1 MLALRGFLHY
11 LIIQLADGVSD
22 TPMNEDEK
30 RALALAFMEQEQ
42 LRLKNSTFADH
53 SQLQLD
59 AVARSA
65 LRQQQLKASLAQQG
79 ITWQQLKDTY
89 DEAYARGEAE
99 MMDFKLSFFFAAA
112 AIAFHEKYETDP
124 DTTAAFTLAVPHALN
139 GETDAET
146 IISRCLSETGV
157 DVRGVDTPPP
167 SVKSILRDKAAVER
181 MKKTGI
187 TAADLE
193 KEKQIGYQHGW
204 NKQFRMSVCYASV
217 ALELFHEH
225 GVNAGEIEQFL
236 ERVSEIMDEEISA
249 ADILERCRQE
259 TGVDVEG
266 LTKE

>member
-1 MLALRGFLHY
+1 M
-11 LIIQLADGVSD
+11 
-22 TPMNEDEK
+22 TEEEK
-30 RALALAFMEQEQ
+30 RQLALAIMEAEKQ
-42 LRLKNSTFADH
+42 RLQTTRAPIREH
-53 SQLQLD
+53 SQSQLD
-59 AVARSA
+59 AVVRNA
-65 LRQQQLKASLAQQG
+65 LHQQQLKASLAQQG
-79 ITWQQLKDTY
+79 ITWQQLKDAY
-89 DEAYARGEAE
+89 NEAYTRGETE

-112 AIAFHEKYETDP
+112 AIAFHEKYDSDP
-124 DTTAAFTLAVPHALN
+124 DATAAFTIAVPHVLN

-167 SVKSILRDKAAVER
+167 SVKSILRNKAAVDR

-259 TGVDVEG
+259 TGVNVEG
-266 LTKE
+266 MAKHNG

>member
-1 MLALRGFLHY
+1 MLALRGFQRLFHK
-11 LIIQLADGVSD
+11 DDESD
-22 TPMNEDEK
+22 TPMTEEEK
-30 RALALAFMEQEQ
+30 RALALAFMEAEKQ
-42 LRLKNSTFADH
+42 RLATTRFHDVNKAE
-53 SQLQLD
+53 LD
-59 AVARSA
+59 AVARSV
-65 LRQQQLKASLAQQG
+65 LRQQQLKATLAQQG

-89 DEAYARGEAE
+89 DEAYARGETE

-112 AIAFHEKYETDP
+112 AIAFHEKYDSDP
-124 DTTAAFTLAVPHALN
+124 DATAAFTIAVPHVLN

-167 SVKSILRDKAAVER
+167 SVKSILRNKAAVDR

-266 LTKE
+266 MAK